1 MKKYISFYIIF
12 GLIVLLSGC
21 EEDNNLK
28 PYGPNGNE
36 VPGMVSMV
44 SYEQIPG
51 GAEITFLAPSD
62 QDLMY
67 VKAVYTL
74 DTGER
79 REAKSSAYTNKI
91 KVEGFGNIEEKD
103 IVLSA
108 VNRMENEG
116 TGNKVTLIPGRP
128 IYLDAFESMEIGGTF
143 GGVYVAM
150 SNPKNGNLIVELLKK
165 DEYGLWQ
172 NLYTE
177 YTSRKDVR
185 FSVRGMDIEEGDFA
199 AFVRDPWS
207 NRTDTIFAKLT
218 PLFEQ
223 ELNRAKFAERFEKGD
238 IAVNAFGFRMSNIWN
253 GNYGLNVWNML
264 HTSERGN
271 EWPAHFTFDL
281 GVQAELSRLKYW
293 QRLDSGAGWLYSHG
307 NPRVW
312 EIWGRADQPDPNSE
326 WDGWTLLMTCESIK
340 PSGMP
345 LGLGMWNAE
354 DLEYAEKGEE
364 FEFPPGLEPVRYIR
378 MNVLTNWSNTQ
389 FFCFQQ
395 MWFWG
400 REVE

>member
-1 MKKYISFYIIF
+1 MKKHIYFYTIF
-12 GLIVLLSGC
+12 GLIILLSGC
-21 EEDNNLK
+21 GEHNYLK
-28 PYGPNGNE
+28 PYGPNDNE
-36 VPGMVSMV
+36 MPGSVSMV
-44 SYEQIPG
+44 TYEQIPG
-51 GAEITFLAPSD
+51 GAEITFLAPTD

-67 VKAVYTL
+67 VKAVYFL

-79 REAKSSAYTNKI
+79 RESRSSAYTNKI
-91 KVEGFGNIEEKD
+91 VVEGFGNIEEKD
-103 IVLSA
+103 IMLSA
-108 VNRMENEG
+108 VNHMENEG
-116 TGNKVTLIPGRP
+116 PASKVSLIPGRP
-128 IYLDAFESMEIGGTF
+128 VYLDAFESLELGSTF
-143 GGVYVAM
+143 GGVYISM
-150 SNPKNGNLIVELLKK
+150 SNPKNGNLIIELLKK
-165 DEYGLWQ
+165 DEYGVWQ

-177 YTSRKDVR
+177 YTSRKDIR
-185 FSVRGMDIEEGDFA
+185 FSMRGMDTEELDFG

-207 NRTDTIFAKLT
+207 NCTDTIFAKLT

-223 ELNRAKFAERFEKGD
+223 ELDRSKFTERFDKDD

-253 GNYGLNVWNML
+253 GNYGLGVWNML
-264 HTSERGN
+264 HTPERGN
-271 EWPAHFTFDL
+271 VWPAHFTFDL
-281 GVQAELSRLKYW
+281 GVKAELSRLKYW
-293 QRLDSGAGWLYSHG
+293 QRLDSGGGWLYSHG
-307 NPRVW
+307 NPRIW
-312 EIWGRADQPDPNSE
+312 EIWGRADQPDPDKE

-340 PSGMP
+340 PSNMP

-364 FEFPPGLEPVRYIR
+364 FEFPPGLEAVRYIR